1 MAVYYEVKNKLEVRR
16 ENKLRKIKKK
26 KQTHKTNLVGIFVP
40 KTSSILITFPIKLS
54 HKKI

>member
-1 MAVYYEVKNKLEVRR
+1 MKSVIFLNQEEKNNLRKFNKNKS
-16 ENKLRKIKKK
+16 
-26 KQTHKTNLVGIFVP
+26 HKTNLVGIFVP